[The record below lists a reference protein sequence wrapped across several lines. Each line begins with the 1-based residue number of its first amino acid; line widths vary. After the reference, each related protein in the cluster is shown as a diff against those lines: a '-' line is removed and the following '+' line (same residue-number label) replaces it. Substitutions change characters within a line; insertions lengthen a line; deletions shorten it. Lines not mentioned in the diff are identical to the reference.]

1 MFICLFLKMK
11 KKSFILLFL
20 SSILL
25 LSAQNY
31 KQQVEDTLLYFAR
44 NSRIWGNFKVDRVR
58 VLSSTYR
65 VELGEMFN
73 SLHYRPELVDSME
86 QAVKAVIAPTYSDYA
101 VQLVVQKKNNIRN
114 LIPNYYR
121 AKSDIDH
128 SRYNTKYTE
137 TVPFVRN
144 EDRAY
149 DIKHGLQ
156 DRNIALWQSH
166 GWYYEQRTD
175 RWQWQRA
182 RVFTTVEDKFTLS
195 FVIPYLAPMLE
206 RAGANVFMPRERDY
220 QRNEVIVDNSQF
232 TIHNSQ
238 FTILSSSD
246 QKHSVHNAQ
255 LRKPGFA
262 HTQEVYHEHENPFK
276 AGTYEVI
283 KTAHKESSTALW
295 IPEIPEDGWYWVS
308 IAYATE
314 KKSVPDAKYTVRHS
328 AGETTFLVNQQMGGG
343 TWIYLGQFYFRK
355 GADAEHASVVLSNE
369 SDHKGVVVAD
379 AVRFGGGMG
388 NVARR
393 PATDEEI
400 ARLKDEKD
408 RKRKISIYEKEEY
421 ETSDR
426 ARFWEASRYWLQWAG
441 APDSVISFT
450 KGLNDYTDDYTC
462 RAQWVNWL
470 NQGSVNAPDSVG
482 LGIPIDLSFAFHSDA
497 GCKLDTTIGTLCI
510 YTTPFDVNENKY
522 KYDFPSGQ
530 SRFASRD
537 FTDFM
542 MSQIVGDIRAT
553 ANPRWT
559 QRWMWDRS
567 YSESRRPEVPAMLLE
582 LLSHQN
588 FEDMRYGLDPRFK
601 FIVSRA
607 IYKAMTK
614 FIATQNNE
622 DYVIAPLPIN
632 SFALRL
638 IGDNKVRLTWRPTV
652 DSLEATAVTERY
664 VVYTRRDGEGWDN
677 GVLVD
682 DTVAVLPIGVD
693 EMMSYKVVAVNDGGA
708 SMDSEILS
716 AYSARNAKGEVLV
729 INGFDRVAGP
739 EGFQS
744 APYAGFPEWLD
755 RGVGDGVELQY
766 IGRQHDFDS
775 RHPWISDDDSGWGQS
790 NSDYEQ
796 MLVAGNTH
804 DFPFVHG
811 RAIIKAGYSFVSCS
825 RAAIEN
831 GDVDIADYKLVDL
844 ILGEQKE
851 TFWGGH
857 YSPPVLGG
865 VSEGQRGDNKI
876 CKYRTFSLNLQRELR
891 RYVAN
896 GGALFVS
903 GAYVASDNWLSVNAT
918 KADRQFVK
926 DVLKVEWRA
935 DRATQNEELET
946 VYAPNNTTFEGEYRF
961 VQHLNEEIYA
971 VESPDAIVPVGKNAY
986 TVMRY
991 SQNNNSAAVA
1001 YSGDDYRV
1009 VVCGFPFE
1017 TLATEEMQTQFMQ
1030 QIIDFLTK

>member
-1 MFICLFLKMK
+1 MK
-11 KKSFILLFL
+11 RFSIVLLFL

-31 KQQVEDTLLYFAR
+31 KQQVEDTLLHFAR
-44 NSRIWGNFKVDRVR
+44 NSRVWGNFKVDRIR
-58 VLSSTYR
+58 ISGNTYK

-73 SLHYRPELVDSME
+73 SIHYRPELVDSME
-86 QAVKAVIAPTYSDYA
+86 QAVKAVIKPKYNGYN
-101 VQLVVQKKNNIRN
+101 VQLCVHKKNNIRD
-114 LIPNYYR
+114 LVPNFYR

-137 TVPFVRN
+137 TIPFVRN

-149 DIKHGLQ
+149 EVKHGLQ

-220 QRNEVIVDNSQF
+220 QRNEVIVDNENAQC
-232 TIHNSQ
+232 TM
-238 FTILSSSD
+238 
-246 QKHSVHNAQ
+246 HNAQ

-262 HTQEVYHEHENPFK
+262 HNQEVYHEHENPFK
-276 AGTYEVI
+276 AGTYEVL
-283 KTAHKESSTALW
+283 KADKKESAMVCW
-295 IPEIPEDGWYWVS
+295 VPEIPEDGWYWVS
-308 IAYATE
+308 VAYQTD

-328 AGETTFLVNQQMGGG
+328 AGETTFRVNQQMGGG

-355 GADAEHASVVLSNE
+355 GSDAEHASVVLSNE
-369 SDHKGVVVAD
+369 SDHRGVVVAD

-393 PATDEEI
+393 PATDAEI
-400 ARLKDEKD
+400 ALLEDEKD
-408 RKRKISIYEKEEY
+408 RERKISIFEKEEY
-421 ETSDR
+421 ETSGR

-441 APDSVISFT
+441 APDSVISYT

-497 GCKLDTTIGTLCI
+497 GCRLDTTIGTLCI
-510 YTTPFDVNENKY
+510 YTTPFDVNEKEY

-530 SRFASRD
+530 SRFVSRD
-537 FTDFM
+537 FTDFV

-553 ANPRWT
+553 VNSRWT

-567 YSESRRPEVPAMLLE
+567 YNESRRPEVPAMLLE

-588 FEDMRYGLDPRFK
+588 FEDMTYGLDPRFK

-614 FIATQNNE
+614 FIAIQNNE

-638 IGDNKVRLTWRPTV
+638 IGDNKVRLSWRPTI
-652 DSLEATAVTERY
+652 DSLESTAVADKY

-682 DTVAVLPIGVD
+682 DTVAVLPIGLD

-766 IGRQHDFDS
+766 VGRQHDFDC
-775 RHPWISDDDSGWGQS
+775 RRPWISDDDSGWGQS

-804 DFPFVHG
+804 DFPLIHG
-811 RAIIKAGYSFVSCS
+811 RAISVAGYSFVSCS
-825 RAAIEN
+825 RAAVEC
-831 GDVDIADYKLVDL
+831 GDVDITDYKLVDL

-851 TFWGGH
+851 TLWRNY

-865 VSEGQRGDNKI
+865 VPEGGGGSDLKT
-876 CKYRTFSLNLQRELR
+876 CEYRTFSVNLQRELR
-891 RYVAN
+891 RYVAK

-918 KADRQFVK
+918 KADQKFVK
-926 DVLKVEWRA
+926 EVLHVEWRA
-935 DRATQNEELET
+935 DRATQDGELKA
-946 VYAPNNTTFEGEYRF
+946 VYAPNAQFSGNYQF
-961 VQHLNEEIYA
+961 VQHLNEKIYA
-971 VESPDAIVPVGKNAY
+971 VESPDAIVPFGENAY

-1001 YSGDDYRV
+1001 YSGEDYRA

-1017 TLATEEMQTQFMQ
+1017 TLATEAMQQQFMQ
-1030 QIIDFLTK
+1030 QIIDFLSK

>member
-1 MFICLFLKMK
+1 M
-11 KKSFILLFL
+11 
-20 SSILL
+20 
-25 LSAQNY
+25 
-31 KQQVEDTLLYFAR
+31 LYFAR
-44 NSRIWGNFKVDRVR
+44 NSRVWGNFKVDRVR
-58 VLSSTYR
+58 ISGGVYK

-73 SLHYRPELVDSME
+73 SLHYRPELIDSME
-86 QAVKAVIAPTYSDYA
+86 QAVKAVISPTYSDYA
-101 VQLVVQKKNNIRN
+101 VQLVVQKKNNIRD
-114 LIPNYYR
+114 LVPNYYR

-137 TVPFVRN
+137 TIPFVRN

-149 DIKHGLQ
+149 DIKRGLQ

-262 HTQEVYHEHENPFK
+262 HNKEVYIEHENPFK
-276 AGTYEVI
+276 AGTYEVM
-283 KTAHKESSTALW
+283 KTAHKKSSTALW

-328 AGETTFLVNQQMGGG
+328 AGETTFRVNQQMGGG

-400 ARLKDEKD
+400 ARLEDEKD

-421 ETSDR
+421 ETSGR

-622 DYVIAPLPIN
+622 DYVIAPLPVN

-652 DSLEATAVTERY
+652 DSLEATAVAKKY

-677 GVLVD
+677 GVLVN

-693 EMMSYKVVAVNDGGA
+693 EMMSYKVVAINDGGA

-831 GDVDIADYKLVDL
+831 DDVDITDYKLVDL

-851 TFWGGH
+851 TFWGGY

-865 VSEGQRGDNKI
+865 VSEGQGGDNKI

-935 DRATQNEELET
+935 DRATQNGELKA
-946 VYAPNNTTFEGEYRF
+946 VYAPNNTTFEGEYLF